1 MAVAKNATH
10 LPVIVDPSHG
20 TGRWEL
26 VTPMALAAVACG
38 ADGIMVEVHQ
48 QPEMALSDGPQSLKF
63 QVFDD
68 MMKKLR
74 EIAAV
79 TNRTV

>member
-1 MAVAKNATH
+1 
-10 LPVIVDPSHG
+10 
-20 TGRWEL
+20 
-26 VTPMALAAVACG
+26 MALAAVACG